1 MAAGTPFT
9 GKDITFKSG
18 SPLATAVSV
27 AGWQMN
33 IEGANARYATNDTAG
48 WTKTIVGVKSWSGT
62 LTVLLHDGEAQPFKV
77 GDAPACEFIVAT
89 GASIN
94 GTVIITAVNNIGTS
108 VDSADPIPVEYA
120 FDGQGAPTETG
131 SVFLV

>member
-1 MAAGTPFT
+1 MPAGTPFT

-27 AGWQMN
+27 AGWQIN
-33 IEGANARYATNDTAG
+33 IEGNNSQYATNDTAG
-48 WTKTIVGVKSWSGT
+48 WTKTLVGVKTWSGT

-77 GDAPACEFIVAT
+77 GDSPACEFIVAT

-94 GTVIITAVNNIGTS
+94 GTIIVTAVNNIGTS
-108 VDSADPIPVEYA
+108 VDSADPIAVEYA
-120 FDGQGAPTETG
+120 FNGQGAPTETG
-131 SVFLV
+131 TVFLV

>member
-27 AGWQMN
+27 AGWTID
-33 IEGANARYATNDTAG
+33 IEGANAQYATNDTAG
-48 WTKTIVGVKSWSGT
+48 WTRTLVGVRTWSGT

-89 GASIN
+89 GSSIN

-108 VDSADPIPVEYA
+108 VDSADPIAVEYA
-120 FDGQGAPTETG
+120 FNGQGAPTETG
-131 SVFLV
+131 TVFLV